1 MMKHS
6 KRITTIFL
14 LSLFF
19 IIPCTLSSVDAQN
32 HKNVDAV
39 TQATSS
45 GWSLSYQMMWG
56 KKKYENLAVLRT
68 FRDQV
73 LSKSE
78 LGQAYVSLLYNNS
91 IEIAFL
97 LLQKP
102 ALRAQTREVLNKVV
116 IELGGVQDNNDLCIS
131 QNTIDDFESLLDS
144 YAINASPRLKTA
156 IDIVKEDIAAGDIR
170 GRLGFTI
177 AE

>member
-1 MMKHS
+1 MNLC
-6 KRITTIFL
+6 KRITTVFL

-19 IIPCTLSSVDAQN
+19 IIPCTLSSVDAQS

-56 KKKYENLAVLRT
+56 KKKYENLTVLRS
-68 FRDQV
+68 FRDEV

-97 LLQKP
+97 LLRKP
-102 ALRAQTREVLNKVV
+102 ALRVQTREVLNAVT
-116 IELGGVQDNNDLCIS
+116 IELKEQSRSNEICIS
-131 QNTIDDFESLLDS
+131 QNTIDEFVSLLDS
-144 YAINASPRLKTA
+144 FTISASPRLKAA
-156 IDIVKEDIAAGDIR
+156 IEIVKEDIATGAINGQ
-170 GRLGFTI
+170 LGLTI
-177 AE
+177 GE

>member
-1 MMKHS
+1 MKLFKHS
-6 KRITTIFL
+6 TAVFL

-19 IIPCTLSSVDAQN
+19 IMPCTLSSVDAQN
-32 HKNVDAV
+32 LKTVDAV

-56 KKKYENLAVLRT
+56 KKKYENLTVLRS
-68 FRDQV
+68 FRDEV

-97 LLQKP
+97 LLRKP
-102 ALRAQTREVLNKVV
+102 ALRVQTREVLNAVT
-116 IELGGVQDNNDLCIS
+116 IELKEQSHSNEICIS
-131 QNTIDDFESLLDS
+131 QNTIDEFVSLLDS
-144 YAINASPRLKTA
+144 FTISASPRLKAA
-156 IDIVKEDIAAGDIR
+156 IEIVKEDIATGAINGQ
-170 GRLGFTI
+170 LGLTI
-177 AE
+177 GE

>member
-1 MMKHS
+1 
-6 KRITTIFL
+6 
-14 LSLFF
+14 
-19 IIPCTLSSVDAQN
+19 VDAQS

-56 KKKYENLAVLRT
+56 KKKYENLTVLRS
-68 FRDQV
+68 FRDEV

-97 LLQKP
+97 LLRKP
-102 ALRAQTREVLNKVV
+102 ALRVQTREVLNAVT
-116 IELGGVQDNNDLCIS
+116 IELKEQSRSNEICIS
-131 QNTIDDFESLLDS
+131 QNTIDEFVSLLDS
-144 YAINASPRLKTA
+144 FTISASPRLKAA
-156 IDIVKEDIAAGDIR
+156 IEIVKEDIATGAINGQI
-170 GRLGFTI
+170 GFTI
-177 AE
+177 GE

>member
-1 MMKHS
+1 MKLFKHS
-6 KRITTIFL
+6 TAVFL

-19 IIPCTLSSVDAQN
+19 IMPCTLSSVDAQN
-32 HKNVDAV
+32 LKTVDAV

-56 KKKYENLAVLRT
+56 KKKYENLTVLRS
-68 FRDQV
+68 FRDEV

-97 LLQKP
+97 LLRKQ
-102 ALRAQTREVLNKVV
+102 ALRIQTRDVLNATVK
-116 IELGGVQDNNDLCIS
+116 ELQGQAGNDEICIS
-131 QNTIDDFESLLDS
+131 QSTIDDFESLLNS
-144 YAINASPRLKTA
+144 FESSASPRLKAA
-156 IDIVKEDIAAGDIR
+156 IEIVKEDIANGVIN
-170 GRLGFTI
+170 GQLGFTI
-177 AE
+177 GE

>member
-1 MMKHS
+1 MKLFKHS
-6 KRITTIFL
+6 TAVFL

-19 IIPCTLSSVDAQN
+19 IMPCTLSSVDAQN
-32 HKNVDAV
+32 LKTVDAV

-56 KKKYENLAVLRT
+56 KKKYENLTVLRS
-68 FRDQV
+68 FRDEV

-97 LLQKP
+97 LLRKP
-102 ALRAQTREVLNKVV
+102 ELRVQTREVLNAVT
-116 IELGGVQDNNDLCIS
+116 IELKEQSGNNEICIS
-131 QNTIDDFESLLDS
+131 QSTIDDFAALLDS
-144 YAINASPRLKTA
+144 FKSSASPRLKAA
-156 IDIVKEDIAAGDIR
+156 IEIVKEDIANGVIN
-170 GRLGFTI
+170 GQLGFTI
-177 AE
+177 GE

>member
-1 MMKHS
+1 MMKLS
-6 KRITTIFL
+6 KRITTVFL
-14 LSLFF
+14 LFSFF

-32 HKNVDAV
+32 LKTVDAV

-56 KKKYENLAVLRT
+56 KNKYENLTVLRS
-68 FRDQV
+68 FRDEV

-97 LLQKP
+97 LLRRP
-102 ALRAQTREVLNKVV
+102 ALRVQTREVLNAVT
-116 IELGGVQDNNDLCIS
+116 IELNEQSGNNEICIS
-131 QNTIDDFESLLDS
+131 QSTIDDFESLLNS
-144 YAINASPRLKTA
+144 FESSASPRLKAA
-156 IDIVKEDIAAGDIR
+156 IEIVKEDIANGVIN
-170 GRLGFTI
+170 GQLGFTI
-177 AE
+177 GE